1 MRKTKFLLLLV
12 FLLCM
17 GQVWAGNSLSVR
29 NVIIT
34 QNGTATV
41 AIETDFEKDDFI
53 GYQFDVTLPKG
64 LAFKLNPS
72 NKVVATSYTELDIDG
87 NVYSTS
93 ETSTTY
99 RLIASKMG
107 NPTIPSGSYV
117 LLTIALES
125 DGSLKVDDV
134 CACSLT
140 EIKFS
145 DSNQQKTEMQDVNF
159 NVIISDKVVLDE
171 NYPAAP
177 DATDDEVDILVKRT
191 IKANQWSTICLP
203 FDMTEEQVH
212 AAFGSDVQ
220 LAEFDTEDGYAVN
233 DDGSIEVNFID
244 TDLSD
249 GFYGNWPYIIKT
261 SVDISEFEVKAQITP
276 EEDEAVAEYKK
287 KTGSGNKKKTV
298 GTFTGTFHA
307 GTVIPEKNLFLSD
320 NKFYYS
326 VGKTKCKAFRAYFWF
341 EDVLEDINNA
351 GSRITLQFNEDG
363 TTGIRNIKR
372 ETITN
377 NPWYTLDGRKLDK
390 KPAEKGIYIRNN
402 KKVVI
407 E

>member
-1 MRKTKFLLLLV
+1 MNYSENRTT
-12 FLLCM
+12 
-17 GQVWAGNSLSVR
+17 NSMPQGYVKMNLEESEENKENNNLNNNKKSVS
-29 NVIIT
+29 IL
-34 QNGTATV
+34 
-41 AIETDFEKDDFI
+41 DDSHLI
-53 GYQFDVTLPKG
+53 KG
-64 LAFKLNPS
+64 SKS
-72 NKVVATSYTELDIDG
+72 NKFNEEEEIEQEEDINNLDNNID
-87 NVYSTS
+87 NIKYS
-93 ETSTTY
+93 
-99 RLIASKMG
+99 L
-107 NPTIPSGSYV
+107 
-117 LLTIALES
+117 
-125 DGSLKVDDV
+125 
-134 CACSLT
+134 
-140 EIKFS
+140 
-145 DSNQQKTEMQDVNF
+145 QKK
-159 NVIISDKVVLDE
+159 S
-171 NYPAAP
+171 
-177 DATDDEVDILVKRT
+177 
-191 IKANQWSTICLP
+191 
-203 FDMTEEQVH
+203 
-212 AAFGSDVQ
+212 
-220 LAEFDTEDGYAVN
+220 
-233 DDGSIEVNFID
+233 
-244 TDLSD
+244 
-249 GFYGNWPYIIKT
+249 
-261 SVDISEFEVKAQITP
+261 

>member
-1 MRKTKFLLLLV
+1 MRKKKCILLLL

-17 GQVWAGNSLSVR
+17 GHVWAGNSLSVKP
-29 NVIIT
+29 VTIAK
-34 QNGTATV
+34 NGAV
-41 AIETDFEKDDFI
+41 GLAIETDFEKDDFI

-64 LAFKLNPS
+64 LAFKLNSS

-125 DGSLKVDDV
+125 DGSLSVNDV
-134 CACSLT
+134 CPCSLT
-140 EIKFS
+140 EIRFS

-159 NVIISDKVVLDE
+159 SVTISDKVVLDE

-177 DATDDEVDILVKRT
+177 NATDDEVDILVKRT

-203 FDMTEEQVH
+203 FDIPKEQVH
-212 AAFGSDVQ
+212 AAFGSGVQ
-220 LAEFDTEDGYAVN
+220 LAMFDDEDGYAVN
-233 DDGSIEVNFID
+233 DDGSIEVNFVD
-244 TDLSD
+244 VDLSED
-249 GFYGNWPYIIKT
+249 DFYANLPYIIKT
-261 SVDISEFEVKAQITP
+261 SVDISEFEVTAQITP
-276 EEDEAVAEYKK
+276 NEDEAKVEYKK
-287 KTGSGNKKKTV
+287 TIKGKKTTV
-298 GTFTGTFHA
+298 GSFTGTFHA
-307 GTVIPEKNLFLSD
+307 GTVIPNESLFLSD

-326 VGKTKCKAFRAYFWF
+326 VGKTKCKAYRAYFWF
-341 EDVLEDINNA
+341 KDVLADLNNA
-351 GSRITLQFNEDG
+351 GSRITLQFNDDA
-363 TTGIRNIKR
+363 TTGIRNLR
-372 ETITN
+372 GEETDAKI
-377 NPWYTLDGRKLDK
+377 YDLQGRRVK
-390 KPAEKGIYIRNN
+390 KQSKGLYIVNN

-407 E
+407 K